1 MIFHLIQFASA
12 LCRGRRGATALE
24 YGLLAGAIALSITGA
39 VHTLGTTIN
48 GVFIDVSG
56 ANW

>member
-1 MIFHLIQFASA
+1 MIFSLIQLVRA

-24 YGLLAGAIALSITGA
+24 YGLLAGAIALCITGA
-39 VHTLGTTIN
+39 VHTLGTTVN

-56 ANW
+56 TVW

>member
-1 MIFHLIQFASA
+1 MIVSLIQLVSV

-39 VHTLGTTIN
+39 VHTLGTAVN